1 MDVTGIPGLARAGG
15 ALGQRGAGIRK
26 QGELRARN
34 AARPGGAR
42 SRSAAPTVPPP
53 LWERCAR
60 LPGQLQPR
68 PCGRT
73 VCERGGEEG
82 VRYRG
87 MGGQGGSSRGRACL
101 EKSIVLFCL
110 CVKRDF
116 TAEFCPGS
124 LADILFFADLAMSCC
139 GGKSLGA
146 AALLGGPGSSLLAVG
161 LSV

>member
-1 MDVTGIPGLARAGG
+1 MLRVFLVRPGLEG
-15 ALGQRGAGIRK
+15 LRGREGPGSASRGSSEPVMLP
-26 QGELRARN
+26 G
-34 AARPGGAR
+34 PGGPG
-42 SRSAAPTVPPP
+42 AALLPPLFPPP
-53 LWERCAR
+53 LWERCGR

-87 MGGQGGSSRGRACL
+87 MGGQGGSSRGRVCL

-146 AALLGGPGSSLLAVG
+146 ATLLGGPGSSLLAVG